1 MNTNKSKVGIITA
14 IVITLLGFLLL
25 LFAVF
30 FLPDVNFSTN
40 EGDELYISGRIKL
53 EENDNLTF
61 KSDDS
66 GNLYAY
72 VTYVNKFDEIL
83 VKKLIVK
90 RVEDLSYD
98 FKDQD
103 HSTFNYRVNRI
114 EGSISESE
122 LYLVIGHDLVG
133 RIRGVKIE

>member
-1 MNTNKSKVGIITA
+1 MNQTESKVGVITA
-14 IVITLLGFLLL
+14 IVFTILGFLLL
-25 LFAVF
+25 IFAVF
-30 FLPDVNFSTN
+30 FLPDVNFSAN

-61 KSDDS
+61 KSDDT
-66 GNLYAY
+66 GKIYTY

-83 VKKLIVK
+83 VKKIIIET
-90 RVEDLSYD
+90 VEDLSYD

-103 HSTFNYRVNRI
+103 HSTFNYRVNRVD
-114 EGSISESE
+114 GSINESE
-122 LYLVIGHDLVG
+122 LYIVIGHDLAG